1 MLSYRHSFHAGNF
14 ADVLKHLIQVEV
26 LEYLQRKDKPF
37 VYIDTHAGAGIY
49 LLESAESSKNNEYLT
64 GIGRLSAADWPEL
77 KVYLHAVEQCQKGA
91 GEPVYPGSPWLGQFY
106 LREQDRAFLYELHPQ
121 DLAILEQMTHRDR
134 RVQVRGEDGFAGLIA
149 LLPTTIKRGLVV
161 MDPPYEIKTD
171 YQTAVTTLIAAHR
184 RMATATYALWYPVVE
199 RRRID
204 QMERQFRLSG
214 LRNIQLFELGVTA
227 DTDARGMTAS
237 GMILI
242 NPPYTLKARMEAVLP
257 RLAQALGNGSAN
269 WRAEVLVAE

>member
-26 LEYLQRKDKPF
+26 LAYLQRKDKPF

-77 KVYLHAVEQCQKGA
+77 KVYLHAVEQCQ
-91 GEPVYPGSPWLGQFY
+91 
-106 LREQDRAFLYELHPQ
+106 DRAFLYELHPQ
-121 DLAILEQMTHRDR
+121 DLAILEQMTYRDR

-184 RMATATYALWYPVVE
+184 RMATASYALWYPVVE

-204 QMERQFRLSG
+204 QMERQFRSSG
-214 LRNIQLFELGVTA
+214 LRNIQLFELGVAA

-237 GMILI
+237 GMFLI

-269 WRAEVLVAE
+269 WRVEVLVAE